1 MEPVTY
7 CTNIHPGES
16 FGEICQ
22 GLWDHAPAVAAAVC
36 PDRPFPVGLRL
47 SGRASLECDAE
58 AARTFAEALAA
69 RNLAVRTING
79 FPYGRF
85 HDVPVKE
92 AVYRPDWRD
101 PERAAYALRLARLL
115 AGWLPEGG
123 TGAISTVPLGFRQ
136 GFPDADLPAANKALR
151 GVLAALAALHEE
163 TGRRIR
169 LAVEAE
175 PGCRIETTAEMA
187 AFFEAVDA
195 PLKHMAHLC
204 VCYDCCHQAL
214 QYEDPAESLALLAG
228 RGIEVGQVQV
238 SSALHLDGGDLT
250 QLARFAEPVYL
261 HQAVARL
268 QGGELVRFDDLP
280 QALAARLSGVESWRV
295 HFHMPIFVESL
306 PQCATTQPFLRQA
319 LPLFH
324 PDTPLEVETYT
335 WSVLP
340 PELTA
345 GGVTQSIIREIA
357 WAEAARR
364 T

>member
-36 PDRPFPVGLRL
+36 PGRPFPVGLRL
-47 SGRASLECDAE
+47 SGRASLECDAD
-58 AARTFAEALAA
+58 AARAFAGELAA

-136 GFPDADLPAANKALR
+136 GFPDEELPAAFASLR
-151 GVLAALAALHEE
+151 GVLASLAALYEE

-195 PLKHMAHLC
+195 PPEHMAHLS

-250 QLARFAEPVYL
+250 QLASFVEPVYL

-295 HFHMPIFVESL
+295 HFHMPIFIESL
-306 PQCATTQPFLRQA
+306 PQCATTQAFLRQV
-319 LPLFH
+319 LPLFQ

-364 T
+364 A